1 MGYDHSHDHGSYSQ
15 DHDAG
20 GHDLGAADKKRVL
33 AAAVLTGGFMVAEVI
48 GGLLTGLLALL
59 ADAGH
64 MLTDAIAL
72 GLAWYAFHLG
82 ERPAN
87 GRHTYGYGRVKT
99 LVAYTNGLAIF
110 LVALWICYEAWRR
123 FQAPL
128 PVLGGPMLVVA
139 ALGLAVNVA
148 GFVIL
153 HGGDRGSLNMRGALL
168 HVLGD
173 ILGSLAA
180 IVAALVI
187 LATGWTPIDPILSVL
202 VAVLILS
209 TAWNLM
215 RAAAHVLLEGTPAGL
230 DRDAIVNDLQD
241 NVPGVREVHH
251 VHLWSIDGARNMATL
266 HASLKD
272 GVDAHVAVDAI
283 KSRLRAGHDIS
294 HATVEIEFDRRAED
308 GRPREAVRGVSPQPR
323 HLH

>member
-1 MGYDHSHDHGSYSQ
+1 M
-15 DHDAG
+15 
-20 GHDLGAADKKRVL
+20 
-33 AAAVLTGGFMVAEVI
+33 
-48 GGLLTGLLALL
+48 
-59 ADAGH
+59 
-64 MLTDAIAL
+64 
-72 GLAWYAFHLG
+72 
-82 ERPAN
+82 
-87 GRHTYGYGRVKT
+87 
-99 LVAYTNGLAIF
+99 
-110 LVALWICYEAWRR
+110 
-123 FQAPL
+123 
-128 PVLGGPMLVVA
+128 
-139 ALGLAVNVA
+139 
-148 GFVIL
+148 
-153 HGGDRGSLNMRGALL
+153 
-168 HVLGD
+168 
-173 ILGSLAA
+173 
-180 IVAALVI
+180 I

-272 GVDAHVAVDAI
+272 GVDGHVAVDAI
-283 KSRLRAGHDIS
+283 KSRLHAGHDIS